1 MHVYIKP
8 FSRYMT
14 ATCSSSSYFLH
25 RRFYADK
32 RSSLNHYHVLGVES
46 SASSKE
52 IKAAFYRLSKKY
64 HPDVNT
70 EDVNATS
77 KFNTISNAYDIL
89 NDPIKRREYDN
100 QLISRTSTPDPYIYY
115 NRTSPYAQRARAH
128 RPSARQTSYS
138 ANGFQGNTRTTNH
151 GSFDQR
157 QYEADQPGD
166 SDSKDPVNEEEEEED
181 LTPKPPRIVISKIF
195 LFSLLLTFGLAAY
208 TTSNLFHTM
217 HFQQQIEEFPS
228 RLVSVPRS
236 SRKSSAKI

>member
-1 MHVYIKP
+1 MRVYIKY

-14 ATCSSSSYFLH
+14 ASCSSSSYFLH

-32 RSSLNHYHVLGVES
+32 RSSLNHYHVLGLES
-46 SASSKE
+46 NASTKE

-100 QLISRTSTPDPYIYY
+100 QLLSRTSTPDPYVSYT
-115 NRTSPYAQRARAH
+115 RTSPYAQRARAH

-138 ANGFQGNTRTTNH
+138 ANGFQGNSRSTSH
-151 GSFDQR
+151 ER
-157 QYEADQPGD
+157 QYDTDQPGD
-166 SDSKDPVNEEEEEED
+166 SDSKDPVNEEEED
-181 LTPKPPRIVISKIF
+181 LTPKPPRIVISKVF

-208 TTSNLFHTM
+208 ATSNLLRTM

-228 RLVSVPRS
+228 RLVSIPRS